1 VPGIVGIITERPNG
15 DGAEQQVGR
24 LVRSMSHEPTFSRGT
39 CSLPAQGC
47 YLGWVNH
54 PGSYADCNPI
64 RSADGNVVIVFS
76 GEHFSHSVCV
86 NGNGGPPDGDRGSAR
101 ELLRLYESKGER
113 FVEELNGFFSG
124 VVVDLRRQVI
134 LLFNDRFGVGRVY
147 LHEGQDSLVFASEAK
162 AVLSVRPDARALD
175 PHGVGQFLG
184 LGTLFNN
191 RTLFSNV
198 SLLPAGSCWSVGRPS
213 NIGRRQYFHPRSWV
227 EQPPLEARAFYSAL
241 RETMGKVLPSY
252 FKASAPVGLSL
263 TGGLD
268 TRIVMAGM
276 PQGSEGMPAYTYA
289 GVYRDCFDV
298 QVAREV
304 AEACGQTH
312 HVLGLNDDF
321 FRDFGAHAERSVW
334 LTDGALDLCG
344 THEVY
349 FSRQARQLS
358 PVRLTGN
365 YGSEVLRSVSTFK
378 FDPPSDVL
386 FDRGMMPYVS
396 EAGRSFAGVRA
407 EHPVTFSAFKEVP
420 WNLFGRLAA
429 AQSQLTLRS
438 PYMDNEVVRLMYQAP
453 PNSRETNETSL
464 RLIADLNPRLA
475 RIGTDMGYGGLSAAP
490 VARVRQIYRYLL
502 FKAEWYYNAGMPQ
515 WIARFE
521 HMLPLRAF
529 EPLFLGRHKIEHYRL
544 WLRNQ
549 AKDYISDL
557 LSDPKSASRPYLNR
571 QGYQALVAWH
581 QNGRRNCLNDI
592 NRTVTL
598 ELVQRLLIERSYES

>member
-1 VPGIVGIITERPNG
+1 MPGIVGIITARP
-15 DGAEQQVGR
+15 DADPAEQEVGR
-24 LVRSMSHEPTFSRGT
+24 MVRTMLHEPSSAHGT
-39 CSLPAQGC
+39 CAFPESGC
-47 YLGWVNH
+47 YLGWVVH
-54 PGSYADCNPI
+54 PGSYADCNPV
-64 RSADGNVVIVFS
+64 RSADGNVVMAFS
-76 GEHFSHSVCV
+76 GEHFSHGAGA
-86 NGNGGPPDGDRGSAR
+86 NGNGGPPAAKGTAR
-101 ELLRLYESKGER
+101 ELVRLYESHGER

-124 VVVDLRRQVI
+124 VIVDLRRKVI
-134 LLFNDRFGVGRVY
+134 FLFNDRFGVGRVY
-147 LHEGQDSLVFASEAK
+147 VHEGPDSLVFASEAK
-162 AVLSVRPDARALD
+162 AVLSVRPDTRALD
-175 PHGVGQFLG
+175 PHGVGQYLG
-184 LGTLFNN
+184 LGAVFNN
-191 RTLFSNV
+191 RTLFANV
-198 SLLPAGSCWSVGRPS
+198 SLLPAGSCWNVARPS
-213 NIGRRQYFHPRSWV
+213 AIERKQYFHPASWAA
-227 EQPPLEARAFYSAL
+227 QPHLEPKAFYAAL

-268 TRIVMAGM
+268 TRIVMAGI
-276 PQGSEGMPAYTYA
+276 PPGGGRMPAYTYA

-312 HVLGLNDDF
+312 QVLGLNEDF
-321 FRDFGAHAERSVW
+321 FRDFGVHAERTVW
-334 LTDGALDLCG
+334 LTDGSLDLCG

-386 FDRGMMPYVS
+386 FDRGMAPYTS
-396 EAGRSFAGVRA
+396 EAERTFAEVRA

-453 PNSRETNETSL
+453 PNTRETNETSL

-475 RIGTDMGYGGLSAAP
+475 RIGTDMGYGGVSPAP
-490 VARVRQIYRYLL
+490 VARVRQLYRYLL

-515 WIARFE
+515 WVARYE
-521 HMLPLRAF
+521 QMLPLRAF

-549 AKDYISDL
+549 AKSYVSDL
-557 LSDPKSASRPYLNR
+557 LADPKSASRPYLNR
-571 QGYQALVAWH
+571 RGYDALVAWH
-581 QNGRRNCLNDI
+581 HNGQRNCLNEI
-592 NRTVTL
+592 NKTVTL
-598 ELVQRLLIERSYES
+598 ELLQRLLIERSYES